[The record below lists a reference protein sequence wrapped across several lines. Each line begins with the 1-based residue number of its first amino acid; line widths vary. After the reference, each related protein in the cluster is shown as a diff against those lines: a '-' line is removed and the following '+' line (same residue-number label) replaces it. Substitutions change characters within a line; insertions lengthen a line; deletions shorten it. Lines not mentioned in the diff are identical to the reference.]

1 MATPVRRRRSP
12 VDEWLPLSEVLTE
25 LNITRATWYRWRNRG
40 LGPEAKLTPTGRVR
54 VRRSVLD
61 AFMNELDAA

>member
-1 MATPVRRRRSP
+1 MTTASRRRRSP
-12 VDEWLPLSEVLTE
+12 VDEWLPLTDVLEE

-54 VRRSVLD
+54 VRRSALD
-61 AFMNELDAA
+61 AFLEELDAA